1 MSEIIDVIVIGGGLV
16 GSSAAWRLAKRG
28 RSVVQLEQYGPS
40 HKHGASHGTS
50 RIYRQ
55 AYDNHLYTG
64 LAAEA
69 LPLWRELEIATDI
82 GFLELT
88 GAVDHGLPEAVLSKA
103 RILVKAGIKGEIL
116 TPAEASARWPGLR
129 FDTTVLHH
137 PDAGRLHADRA
148 ITAMKAGAAFA
159 GAEVRHD
166 TRVLSVVEASYGVD
180 VITDRET
187 LRTRHVVIAAG
198 AWTVELIDRSGFRSA
213 IDLPTLVTTQEQP
226 AHFAPL
232 DPEVQWP
239 SFVHHAGAE
248 LKTAGIYGL
257 GSVDGIKIGEHATGP
272 VVTPE
277 TRDYIAD
284 AAGQH
289 RLVVYAESWLPGVDS
304 AQVESMT
311 CLYTS
316 TPDSNFVID
325 RVGAVT
331 VAAGFSGH
339 GFKFG
344 PALGELVS
352 DLVDGN
358 VLPPDQFRL
367 GERRK

>member
-1 MSEIIDVIVIGGGLV
+1 MSEILDAVVIGGGLV
-16 GSSAAWRLAKRG
+16 GSSAAWRLAARG
-28 RSVVQLEQYGPS
+28 RSVVQLEQFGPG

-64 LAAEA
+64 LAADA
-69 LPLWRELEIATDI
+69 LPLWRELETTTDI

-88 GAVDHGLPEAVLSKA
+88 GAVDHGLPQAVQSKA
-103 RILVKAGIKGEIL
+103 KILLEAGIKGEIL

-148 ITAMKAGAAFA
+148 VTALKAGAVFA

-166 TRVLSVVEASYGVD
+166 VRVLALARASYGVD
-180 VITDRET
+180 VVTDSGT
-187 LRTRHVVIAAG
+187 LAARQVVIAAG
-198 AWTVELIDRSGFRSA
+198 AWTADLIADSGLGSE
-213 IDLPTLVTTQEQP
+213 IVLPTLRTTQEQP

-232 DPEVQWP
+232 DPGVEWP
-239 SFVHHAGAE
+239 SFVHHTGAE
-248 LKTAGIYGL
+248 LETAGIYGL
-257 GSVDGIKIGEHATGP
+257 GSEDGIKIGEHATGP
-272 VVTPE
+272 VVTPQ
-277 TRDYIAD
+277 TRDYTPD
-284 AAGQH
+284 VDGEQ
-289 RLVVYAESWLPGVDS
+289 RLVEYAESWLPGVDS
-304 AQVESMT
+304 TRVESLT

-344 PALGELVS
+344 PALGELVA
-352 DLVDGN
+352 DLVDGTTLAPE
-358 VLPPDQFRL
+358 VFRL
-367 GERRK
+367 GER